1 MRDDGWEEL
10 LNEVSLFCIKHKI
23 DISNME
29 DKYVVHGRS
38 RRNVEDNTNLH
49 HSRVEVFCAVIDSQ
63 VQELNNRFS
72 EVNTELLLCMACLD
86 PSDSFSVYDKSKLL
100 QFAEFYRYD
109 FPPLE
114 LMALG
119 CQLDN
124 YILDVSSNIQFSEV
138 VGLTRLAKK
147 MVQLKKHVVYPLV
160 YLLVKLALLLPVA
173 TATVERVFSAM
184 KIIKTSLRNR
194 LGDEF
199 MNDCLVAYIE
209 RDLFATVDNEDVIQC
224 FQNM

>member
-1 MRDDGWEEL
+1 MQVVLGITNDFSQALQRKDQDIVNAMVLVKISKKRLQAMRDDGWEEL

-49 HSRVEVFCAVIDSQ
+49 HYRVEVFCAVIDSQ

-86 PSDSFSVYDKSKLL
+86 PSDSFSAYDKSKLL
-100 QFAEFYRYD
+100 RFAEFYPSD

-119 CQLDN
+119 CQLDDC
-124 YILDVSSNIQFSEV
+124 ILDVPPKSNF
-138 VGLTRLAKK
+138 
-147 MVQLKKHVVYPLV
+147 LKLW
-160 YLLVKLALLLPVA
+160 
-173 TATVERVFSAM
+173 
-184 KIIKTSLRNR
+184 
-194 LGDEF
+194 G
-199 MNDCLVAYIE
+199 
-209 RDLFATVDNEDVIQC
+209 
-224 FQNM
+224 